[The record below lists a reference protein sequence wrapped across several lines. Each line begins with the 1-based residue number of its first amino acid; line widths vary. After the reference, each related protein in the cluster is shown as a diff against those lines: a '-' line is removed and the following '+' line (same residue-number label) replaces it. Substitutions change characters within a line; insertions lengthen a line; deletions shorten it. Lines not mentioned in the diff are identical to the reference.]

1 MPKLPISRLSNI
13 ALRSATL
20 ASKFLLVFFL
30 ARFLTAGELG
40 LYGLLTAAIA
50 YALYLVGLDF
60 YIYTTREI
68 LKVENRRIGGLLKN
82 QAAMTLALYAIML
95 PLLSLVFL
103 KNLLPWNLAI
113 WFFSLL
119 ILEHINQELGRLLI
133 ALSQQHAAS
142 LNLFLRGGSWP
153 LAAILLMMS
162 YPSLQNLKTVL
173 FLWAIGDALAVALS
187 IFKLHRLGICGWHER
202 INLRWIFQGIK
213 VAIPFL
219 LATLAIRGIY
229 TIDRYWLKALSNLEV
244 VGAYVL
250 FMGLSSALVSFLDA
264 GVFSFLYPELIKSH
278 NENNPA
284 RFRLLARN
292 LLIQTLIFSS
302 ALALF
307 ATVLIEPALN
317 LIGKPIYSNNNS
329 LFYWTLASVLLYSFG
344 MIPHYWLY
352 AQGKDR
358 PIIIS
363 HLLGCAVFLFSTWM
377 LSSFYSYMAVPIS
390 LCVAFLS
397 ILIIKAS
404 ACQSLTPSQYNPFNL
419 SKN

>member
-1 MPKLPISRLSNI
+1 MPKLAFSRLSNI
-13 ALRSATL
+13 ALRGATL

-40 LYGLLTAAIA
+40 LYGLLTATIA

-60 YIYTTREI
+60 YIYITREI
-68 LKVENRRIGGLLKN
+68 LKVENRRFGELLKN
-82 QAAMTLALYAIML
+82 QAAMTFVLYVMIF
-95 PLLSLVFL
+95 PLLSLIFL
-103 KNLLPWNLAI
+103 ENLLPWQMAI

-153 LAAILLMMS
+153 LVAIALMMS
-162 YPSLQNLKTVL
+162 YPGLQNLKTVL
-173 FLWAIGDALAVALS
+173 FLWVIGDALAVALS
-187 IFKLHRLGICGWHER
+187 ILKLRSLGIHGWHER
-202 INLRWIFQGIK
+202 IDWRWIFQGVK

-229 TIDRYWLKALSNLEV
+229 TIDRYWLKALSNLEI

-264 GVFSFLYPELIKSH
+264 GVFSFLYPELIKSY
-278 NENNPA
+278 NENNPI

-292 LLIQTLIFSS
+292 LLIQTLIFSCVM
-302 ALALF
+302 ALL
-307 ATVLIEPALN
+307 ATLLIDPALS
-317 LIGKPIYSNNNS
+317 LIGKPIYSNNSN
-329 LFYWTLASVLLYSFG
+329 LFYWALASVLLYSFG

-363 HLLGCAVFLFSTWM
+363 HLLGCAVFLLSTWM
-377 LSSFYSYMAVPIS
+377 LSSIYSYMAVPIS
-390 LCVAFLS
+390 LCITFLS
-397 ILIIKAS
+397 ILIIKAL
-404 ACQSLTPSQYNPFNL
+404 ACHSLTPPHYNPLNL